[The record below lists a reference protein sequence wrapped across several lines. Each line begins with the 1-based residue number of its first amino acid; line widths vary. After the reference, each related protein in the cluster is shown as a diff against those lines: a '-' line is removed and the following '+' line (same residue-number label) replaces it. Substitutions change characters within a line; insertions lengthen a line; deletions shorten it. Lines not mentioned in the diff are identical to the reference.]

1 MFLLATRNPAETGLT
16 PLPVV
21 IFTGTEKW
29 SSSLE
34 WMTGHLEWHDVRHL
48 EAAEGWR
55 GLGDVAEAK
64 LELAAIPAQK
74 HSNPAVMQVRYLKL
88 F

>member
-1 MFLLATRNPAETGLT
+1 M
-16 PLPVV
+16 
-21 IFTGTEKW
+21 
-29 SSSLE
+29 
-34 WMTGHLEWHDVRHL
+34 EWHDVRHL
-48 EAAEGWR
+48 EAAEGWL